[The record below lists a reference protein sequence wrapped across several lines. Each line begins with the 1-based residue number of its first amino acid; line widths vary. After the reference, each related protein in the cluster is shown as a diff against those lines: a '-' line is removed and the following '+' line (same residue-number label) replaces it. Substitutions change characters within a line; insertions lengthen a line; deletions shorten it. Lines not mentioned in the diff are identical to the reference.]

1 MEKYVFIIELLVVKN
16 LDKIDKDTT
25 NDILQILDID
35 QTYFTKT
42 IWYKMIKILAH
53 L

>member
-1 MEKYVFIIELLVVKN
+1 MEKYVFIIELLATKN
-16 LDKIDKDTT
+16 MDKIDKDVT
-25 NDILQILDID
+25 NDILSILDID
-35 QTYFTKT
+35 QSNFKPT